1 MKSGALNKKFGQL
14 FDCKNTELLRSTLS
28 KFFDENYQSQMME
41 ISVQSEPAASLLPP
55 PPSRPQQST
64 ADNLSLLVDQF
75 KSNSVMLTNN
85 IGAQLDKLKAKQLV
99 TLFKLDQKGNVS
111 KAVLK
116 KAIFFNCFKTA
127 ALSLTVAQMNTFCPA
142 GPSNWESF
150 FGKLYKS
157 NTHIEVINQMRST
170 IGSAVEQLPDDVDMD
185 STDLSIVTNTTFHTA
200 SRLTSPFF
208 TAQQFANLVPEIIDA
223 QTIAISKDT
232 SNKVLWTLVH
242 DDNVIN
248 NNDSIIKS
256 AKRQLLDNLFVPEK
270 TPFMDLPAFQAKFK
284 ITPIGN
290 YTREKIIDH
299 IKKQMLHSEH
309 FEQMCKSLTLMV
321 VEDRNLMQSR
331 LHKMISLMNSLQQSN
346 FLRDAKKLL
355 EGENLAFL
363 DQYKTIR
370 SKNLQIV
377 LRKENMNLQYN
388 I

>member
-1 MKSGALNKKFGQL
+1 M
-14 FDCKNTELLRSTLS
+14 
-28 KFFDENYQSQMME
+28 
-41 ISVQSEPAASLLPP
+41 
-55 PPSRPQQST
+55 
-64 ADNLSLLVDQF
+64 
-75 KSNSVMLTNN
+75 
-85 IGAQLDKLKAKQLV
+85 
-99 TLFKLDQKGNVS
+99 
-111 KAVLK
+111 
-116 KAIFFNCFKTA
+116 
-127 ALSLTVAQMNTFCPA
+127 
-142 GPSNWESF
+142 
-150 FGKLYKS
+150 
-157 NTHIEVINQMRST
+157 
-170 IGSAVEQLPDDVDMD
+170 
-185 STDLSIVTNTTFHTA
+185 
-200 SRLTSPFF
+200 
-208 TAQQFANLVPEIIDA
+208 VPEIIDA
-223 QTIAISKDT
+223 KTIAISKDT

-270 TPFMDLPAFQAKFK
+270 TPFMDLNAFQAKFK